1 MERYGLWIG
10 GESTAAATGATY
22 ASADPYRAEPWA
34 EVPDG
39 DAADVDRAV
48 AAGRGALHGDWGSWN
63 GFERAAAMRRLAT
76 LIARDADRL
85 ARIETRDNGKLLRE
99 MAGQVERLPGWLE
112 WFAGAAERL
121 AGEVIPVE
129 RGSFHVY
136 TRPEPV
142 GLVAAIV
149 PWNSPLLLLMWKL
162 APALAAGCTL
172 VAKPAEDTPVSALA
186 LAELAAEAGFPAG
199 VLNVVSGRGAAVGEA
214 LVAHPGVDKVAFTG
228 STAVGSAVAR
238 AAAGRLA
245 RTTLELGGKSAQL
258 VFADAD
264 LDAAAN
270 GVVAG
275 IFAAA
280 GQTCIAGSRLLVA
293 DEIHDELVERVARR
307 ARRIVLG
314 DPLAPETEMGPL
326 ANARQLATVDGFVER
341 ALDAGAQAI
350 TGGAPSARGGLFV
363 DPTILVDVTPAME
376 VAREEVFGPVLA
388 VLRFGD
394 EAEAVALANDT
405 RYGLAAGVWTKDV
418 HRAHRVAQRLRA
430 GSVWVN
436 AYRAVAPNV
445 PFGGFGASGWGR
457 ENGLEAVYE
466 YTETKAV
473 WIELSGAT
481 RDPFTLG

>member
-1 MERYGLWIG
+1 MKRYLLWIG
-10 GESTAAATGATY
+10 GEAAPAAAGATY
-22 ASADPYRAEPWA
+22 ESVDPYRGEPWA
-34 EVPDG
+34 EVPDA

-48 AAGRGALHGDWGSWN
+48 AAARAALSGEWGAAN
-63 GFERAAAMRRLAT
+63 GFARAAAMRRLAA

-99 MAGQVERLPGWLE
+99 MAGQVDRLPGWLD

-129 RGSFHVY
+129 RGAFHVY

-142 GLVAAIV
+142 GVVAAIV

-172 VAKPAEDTPVSALA
+172 VAKPAEDTPASALA
-186 LAELAAEAGFPAG
+186 LAELADEAGLPAG
-199 VLNVVSGRGAAVGEA
+199 VLNVVTGRGAAVGEA
-214 LVAHPGVDKVAFTG
+214 LVAHPGVDKIAFTG
-228 STAVGSAVAR
+228 STAVGTAVAR

-270 GVVAG
+270 GVIAG

-280 GQTCIAGSRLLVA
+280 GQTCIAGSRLLVEDA
-293 DEIHDELVERVARR
+293 VHDDLVQRIARR
-307 ARRIVLG
+307 ARTIVLG
-314 DPLAPETEMGPL
+314 DPLAPETEMGPV
-326 ANARQLATVDGFVER
+326 ANARQLATVGGFVER
-341 ALDAGAQAI
+341 ALGAGARAV

-363 DPTILVDVTPAME
+363 DPTILVGVEPAME

-394 EAEAVALANDT
+394 EEEAVALANDT

-418 HRAHRVAQRLRA
+418 HRAHRVAQSLRA

-457 ENGLEAVYE
+457 ENGLEAVGE

-473 WIELSGAT
+473 WVELSGAT